1 MRILSQLVIVAVLAG
16 AGGGAWYYKDRLPF
30 LSSGSAAK
38 APRGGS
44 GRVVAVDVAPA
55 RVGEVIVSIEAVG
68 TARAEEAV
76 IVTSKVRGL
85 IARIAFREGQNVERG
100 AVLVEL
106 DAGELRAELEEKRA
120 ERDNA
125 QRLHDRAQRLLK
137 TRNVSEARVDE
148 LTGLLAAAEARVRA
162 DEARLA
168 DYVVRAPFSGR
179 LGLRRV
185 SVGALVEPGDQ
196 ITTLDDLH
204 PIKLDFEVPET
215 ALSGLS
221 RGQTVT
227 ATSVALRGRTFTG
240 KVTTIATRV
249 DPVTRSVAVR
259 AELANRDEA
268 LKPGMFLNVTLI
280 AERRPNAVLIPEEAV
295 VTSGVNQY
303 VFVVEGDKVVRTD
316 VTLGQRLP
324 GEVEVLEG
332 LEPGVLVVI
341 GGLQKVRDGTL
352 VKLVEPDREG

>member
-1 MRILSQLVIVAVLAG
+1 MKILSQLVIVAILAG
-16 AGGGAWYYKDRLPF
+16 GGGGAWYYKDSLPF
-30 LSSGSAAK
+30 LSAAPAEK
-38 APRGGS
+38 ARRGGS
-44 GRVVAVDVAPA
+44 GRAVAVEVAPA
-55 RVGEVIVSIEAVG
+55 RVGEVIVSVEAVG

-85 IARIAFREGQNVERG
+85 ISRIAFREGQNVKAG
-100 AVLVEL
+100 VVLVQL

-125 QRLHDRAQRLLK
+125 QRLFDRAQRLLK

-185 SVGALVEPGDQ
+185 SVGALIEPGDK
-196 ITTLDDLH
+196 ITTLDDLD

-215 ALSGLS
+215 ALGSLS
-221 RGQTVT
+221 RGQTVS
-227 ATSVALRGRTFTG
+227 ATSVALAGREFTG
-240 KVTTIATRV
+240 KVTTIGTRV

-259 AELANRDEA
+259 AEIANHDEA
-268 LKPGMFLNVTLI
+268 LKPGMFLNVTLV
-280 AERRPNAVLIPEEAV
+280 AEKRPNAVLIPEEAV
-295 VTSGVNQY
+295 VTSGVNQF
-303 VFVVEGDKVVRTD
+303 VFVVEGDKAVKTEVE
-316 VTLGQRLP
+316 LGERLP

-341 GGLQKVRDGTL
+341 GGLQKVRDGAK
-352 VKLVEPDREG
+352 VKLIEPGGTS